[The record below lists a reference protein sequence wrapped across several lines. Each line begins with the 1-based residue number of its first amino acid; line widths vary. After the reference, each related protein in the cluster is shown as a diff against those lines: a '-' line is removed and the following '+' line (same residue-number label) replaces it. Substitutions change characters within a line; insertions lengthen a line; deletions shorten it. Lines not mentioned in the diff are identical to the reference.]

1 MSGHLEFWMLGAT
14 IVLALVNILWA
25 GNVRTKQYGVE
36 WNMGARDLQMPELSP
51 LAGRLLRAQA
61 NLYETLPLFVG
72 ALLGA
77 AALAHLGW
85 KTQVG
90 SILYFVGRL
99 VYLPLYAAGVPKVR
113 TLVWFVALIGLL
125 MTLWAMLLG

>member
-1 MSGHLEFWMLGAT
+1 MKIEFVMLGGT

-25 GNVRTKQYGVE
+25 ANVRTKQYGIE
-36 WNMGARDLQMPELSP
+36 WNMGARDAQMPPLDP

-61 NLYETLPLFVG
+61 NLYETLPLFIG

-77 AALAHLGW
+77 AALGHFGW

-90 SILYFVGRL
+90 ASLYCIGRL
-99 VYLPLYAAGVPKVR
+99 IYLPLYAAGVPKIR
-113 TLVWFVALIGLL
+113 TLVWLVSMAGLL
-125 MTLWAMLLG
+125 LTLWAMLLG

>member
-1 MSGHLEFWMLGAT
+1 MRLEFIMLGAT

-25 GNVRTKQYGVE
+25 GNVRTKQYGVA
-36 WNMGARDLQMPELSP
+36 WNMGARDAQMPPLDP

-61 NLYETLPLFVG
+61 NFYETFPLFAA

-77 AALAHLGW
+77 AATAHLGW

-90 SILYFVGRL
+90 ASLYFIGRL
-99 VYLPLYAAGVPKVR
+99 VYLPLYARGVPKVR
-113 TLVWFVALIGLL
+113 TLFWLVAMIGLL
-125 MTLWAMLLG
+125 LTVWAMVFG